1 MEILWYGPSKGGE
14 MLEIFHKHPPHN
26 KYCSPSSLTRLPRFH
41 FKVLSH
47 RLTHGLLA
55 TASTALILPNVM
67 GIARSGS
74 VMHSLQCNRSGSV
87 GERLTRVQ
95 LEPNALHVYERNV
108 HRSAPDHPR

>member
-26 KYCSPSSLTRLPRFH
+26 KYCSLSSLSRLPRFQ

-74 VMHSLQCNRSGSV
+74 V
-87 GERLTRVQ
+87 T
-95 LEPNALHVYERNV
+95 
-108 HRSAPDHPR
+108 